1 MTSTLA
7 NTQYKALR
15 AAFLLKLESKLDI
28 IEEELLC
35 VIQSEEFH
43 WNYVEQL
50 HATVHKFVG
59 STGIYGLAGVAEA
72 GTTLLDWTYE
82 HKSSSTPLTEQDK
95 TKLSQYLEDLKSKV
109 FEVLHEKAD
118 QQESLQ
124 SLISSKIEIPP
135 VNPFST
141 ISVTKGH
148 VFIVDDDK
156 EQAEALKFYLTQA
169 GFDATTFASLEEVEK
184 ALEELKP
191 SAIVMDMMFP
201 QGEFAGAEMTSKLQ
215 QLSEGEWPVL
225 ILSARRDILARLE
238 ASRAGASHYFT
249 KPVDISRMIVE
260 LNKISRTVKEEDCRI
275 LLIDD
280 DPDITRLIGLH
291 LEKVGFQVEII
302 NDPMDALEAIDHFD
316 PELVLVDLHMPD
328 CNGLELVKIIRQHEI
343 YHDLP
348 LMFLTSETNPQAKID
363 AITIGSDD
371 FFQKQ
376 LDSDLLVE
384 ALKARLKRIRNYA
397 RVKKATMWSP

>member
-1 MTSTLA
+1 MTATLA

-15 AAFLLKLESKLDI
+15 AAFLLKLKSKLAV
-28 IEEELLC
+28 IEEELLR
-35 VIQSEEFH
+35 VIHSEEFH
-43 WNYVEQL
+43 RNYVEQL
-50 HATVHKFVG
+50 HATIHKFVG

-82 HKSSSTPLTEQDK
+82 HKSSSMPLKDQDK
-95 TKLSQYLEDLKSKV
+95 AMLSQYLEALRSEIY
-109 FEVLHEKAD
+109 EVLQDKTD
-118 QQESLQ
+118 QQDSVK

-169 GFDATTFASLEEVEK
+169 GFDATTFSSLELVEK
-184 ALEELKP
+184 ALEDLKP
-191 SAIVMDMMFP
+191 SAIIMDMMFP
-201 QGEFAGAEMTSKLQ
+201 HGEFAGAEMTSRLQ
-215 QLSEGEWPVL
+215 HISEGEWPIL
-225 ILSARRDILARLE
+225 ILSARRDMKARLE
-238 ASRAGASHYFT
+238 ASKAGASHYFT

-260 LNKISRTVKEEDCRI
+260 LNKISRTAKEDDGRI

-280 DPDITRLIGLH
+280 DPEITTLIGLH

-302 NDPMDALEAIDHFD
+302 NDPMNALEAIDRFD
-316 PELVLVDLHMPD
+316 PELVLVDLHMPG
-328 CNGLELVKIIRQHEI
+328 CNGLELARIIRQHEV

-371 FFQKQ
+371 FFQK
-376 LDSDLLVE
+376 DIDANLLVE
-384 ALKARLKRIRNYA
+384 ALKARLKRIRDYA